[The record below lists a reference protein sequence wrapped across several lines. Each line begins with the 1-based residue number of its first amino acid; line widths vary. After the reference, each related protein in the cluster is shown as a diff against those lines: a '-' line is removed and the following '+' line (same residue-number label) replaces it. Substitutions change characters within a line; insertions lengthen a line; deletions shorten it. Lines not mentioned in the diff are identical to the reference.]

1 MIQLNVEIVGN
12 KEISDMYNSQELT
25 LAGKIER
32 EVYELIDTDGWINIP
47 VSKVGTIS
55 KIIANVEDPADVLPT
70 ANLRIVYSGV
80 PAGIVIP
87 INGIFVY
94 SVEENFSDLITDV
107 DISTDSTSVMNC
119 SISILGV

>member
-1 MIQLNVEIVGN
+1 MIKLNFEIIGN
-12 KEISDMYNSQELT
+12 KEAADLYSTQDIT

-32 EVYELIDTDGWINIP
+32 EFYQLIDTDGWITVP

-55 KIIANVEDPADVLPT
+55 KIIADVVDPSSVLST

-80 PAGIVIP
+80 PGDITIP

-94 SVEENFSDLITDV
+94 SVDEDFADLITSV
-107 DISTDSTSVMNC
+107 DISTNSTTAQNC
-119 SISILGV
+119 SISIFGV